1 MARHSQSFHGEKPG
15 TTVEFLLTMP
25 YDLTSDETKPYQ
37 NIWHLKTDNTIPNL
51 TWSWWWWL
59 FFVKDPDRPGRAKQ
73 LMILWSTK
81 NTKDIE
87 IMDKKWSVRQQPTW
101 DGEVLKF
108 NGVTA
113 AWWYDSQKMYHPLL
127 LEEMDFEVRNDGD
140 KGELRPV
147 KDGTDYRF
155 YGSPEKYVVNIQDA
169 NNDFLFEMTPWNDYM
184 QKHRFREKNYTKK
197 YGHNILQIYG
207 MKMKGHIDG
216 IEVEGSACHQRVTV
230 NAPGAPWYWGLVHW
244 DDGSYVVFSNPFVG
258 PQMFRKTA
266 KLTSL
271 LDWGDIRLY
280 RSIRFYHQETNTE
293 YEFKTRA
300 IRIRHTVKD
309 GLPIFDVT
317 GADKEKEIHLRLKG
331 YARACWR
338 FQQPRRW
345 GIKSILHYNE
355 YPAEVVDFSFATRDG
370 SLKVKNDDLGE
381 SAGNLEHTWGKL
393 I

>member
-1 MARHSQSFHGEKPG
+1 M
-15 TTVEFLLTMP
+15 LTMP
-25 YDLTSDETKPYQ
+25 CDSTSDEPNPSR
-37 NIWHLKTDNTIPNL
+37 NIWFLKTDNMIPNL
-51 TWSWWWWL
+51 TWCWWWWL
-59 FFVKDPDRPGRAKQ
+59 FFVKDPDRPGRTKQ

-81 NTKDIE
+81 YTKDIM
-87 IMDKKWSVRQQPTW
+87 IMDKKWSVRQLPNW
-101 DGEVLKF
+101 DGTVLKF

-113 AWWYDSQKMYHPLL
+113 AWWYDNQKMYHPLL

-140 KGELRPV
+140 SGELRPI

-155 YGSPEKYVVNIQDA
+155 YGSPEKYVVNIQDP
-169 NNDFLFEMTPWNDYM
+169 NNDFLFEMTPWNDHM

-197 YGHNILQIYG
+197 YGHNILQMYG
-207 MKMKGHIDG
+207 MKMRGHIDG

-244 DDGSYVVFSNPFVG
+244 DNGSYVVFSNPFVG
-258 PQMFRKTA
+258 PQMFRKTE
-266 KLTSL
+266 KPTSL

-293 YEFKTRA
+293 YEFRTSA
-300 IRIRHTVKD
+300 IRIRHTVEN

-317 GADKEKEIHLRLKG
+317 GTDKEKEVHLRLKA
-331 YARACWR
+331 YARAYWR

-355 YPAEVVDFSFATRDG
+355 YPAEVVDFYFATRDG
-370 SLKVKNDDLGE
+370 SLKVKKDDLGE
-381 SAGNLEHTWGKL
+381 SASNFEHTWGKL